1 MRLRVASLYE
11 VTCGGMTVRIGH
23 SGMSSK
29 TLQRKETRANTA
41 RPGIRACTLRRR
53 PDALRSAAGAAL
65 LPNPAL
71 GQGAARL
78 ASAAPSRRVRSNTAA
93 TINVTTMK
101 PASPSIPLANVPVSC
116 LSTPTA

>member
-1 MRLRVASLYE
+1 MRLRVASFYE

-41 RPGIRACTLRRR
+41 RRC
-53 PDALRSAAGAAL
+53 AAGAAL
-65 LPNPAL
+65 LPDTAL

-78 ASAAPSRRVRSNTAA
+78 ASDAPSRRVRSSTAA

-101 PASPSIPLANVPVSC
+101 PASPSIPLANVPVAC